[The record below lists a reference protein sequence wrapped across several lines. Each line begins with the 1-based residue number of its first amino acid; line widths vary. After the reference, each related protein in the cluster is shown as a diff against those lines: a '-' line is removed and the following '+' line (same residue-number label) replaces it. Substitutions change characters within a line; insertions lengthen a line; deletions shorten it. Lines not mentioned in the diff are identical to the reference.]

1 MHVYSHFVAFVL
13 KAKLLTKAVAA
24 KGTSTSPNAA
34 KKFKVLN
41 NKPKKPELFIP
52 STIAASTVAIPSIH
66 SSVVSENKQEEE
78 STRSNVTNKSTR
90 ATPATSIPESCIHF
104 DVEITSCAIKRKA
117 EDSES
122 VQPKSKQM
130 KLLSYFILIS

>member
-1 MHVYSHFVAFVL
+1 MKVPKNKL
-13 KAKLLTKAVAA
+13 KKAKLSNHSNT
-24 KGTSTSPNAA
+24 GT
-34 KKFKVLN
+34 
-41 NKPKKPELFIP
+41 
-52 STIAASTVAIPSIH
+52 STVAIPSIH

-78 STRSNVTNKSTR
+78 PTRSNVTNKSTR

-117 EDSES
+117 EDSER

-130 KLLSYFILIS
+130 KLLSYFILIL

>member
-66 SSVVSENKQEEE
+66 SSVVSENKMEE
-78 STRSNVTNKSTR
+78 STGAVTNTSTI
-90 ATPATSIPESCIHF
+90 AAPTTSASESSIDF
-104 DVEITSCAIKRKA
+104 DVEINSRVIK
-117 EDSES
+117 
-122 VQPKSKQM
+122 QN
-130 KLLSYFILIS
+130 

>member
-66 SSVVSENKQEEE
+66 SSVVSENKQEESAQFNLTNTLIAATPTTSTPE
-78 STRSNVTNKSTR
+78 STIDFN
-90 ATPATSIPESCIHF
+90 
-104 DVEITSCAIKRKA
+104 VEITSSAIN
-117 EDSES
+117 
-122 VQPKSKQM
+122 V
-130 KLLSYFILIS
+130 KLKTVKELN

>member
-1 MHVYSHFVAFVL
+1 MAVKYTSRIWKTVKRLKVPKNKL
-13 KAKLLTKAVAA
+13 KKAKLSNHSTT
-24 KGTSTSPNAA
+24 GT
-34 KKFKVLN
+34 
-41 NKPKKPELFIP
+41 
-52 STIAASTVAIPSIH
+52 STVAIPSIH

-104 DVEITSCAIKRKA
+104 DDEITSCAIKRKA

-130 KLLSYFILIS
+130 KLLSYFILILWILFFIIFLG

>member
-1 MHVYSHFVAFVL
+1 MAVKYTSGIWKTVKRLKVPKNKSK
-13 KAKLLTKAVAA
+13 KAKLSNHSTT
-24 KGTSTSPNAA
+24 GT
-34 KKFKVLN
+34 
-41 NKPKKPELFIP
+41 
-52 STIAASTVAIPSIH
+52 STVAIPSIH
-66 SSVVSENKQEEE
+66 SSVVSENKQEQ

-90 ATPATSIPESCIHF
+90 ATPATSIPESFIDF

-130 KLLSYFILIS
+130 KLLSYFILILWILFFIIFLG

>member
-1 MHVYSHFVAFVL
+1 MKVPKNKSK
-13 KAKLLTKAVAA
+13 KAKLSNHSTT
-24 KGTSTSPNAA
+24 GT
-34 KKFKVLN
+34 
-41 NKPKKPELFIP
+41 
-52 STIAASTVAIPSIH
+52 STVAIPSIH
-66 SSVVSENKQEEE
+66 SSVVSENKQEQ

-90 ATPATSIPESCIHF
+90 ATPATSIPESFIDF

-130 KLLSYFILIS
+130 KLLFYSYFMNLIFYYFSWVNRCRYVLL